1 MKRQN
6 HLFLFISTP
15 VLCLLLGL
23 LLTVSHSGMPMEAR
37 PARLAPLSS
46 SSGGAN
52 ASVTAAD
59 GTSRKPDNARQTEI
73 LLLSETSREENPLLA
88 ALEDTL
94 DEMRIGWEVSY
105 AFDGTM
111 PENVG
116 TALLCSPSLPDLEGE
131 GAVRLMNWVEAG
143 GRLGLMTA
151 PSVDG
156 WIRIVSHKLGIQD

>member
-46 SSGGAN
+46 FLGGAGS
-52 ASVTAAD
+52 SVTPAD
-59 GTSRKPDNARQTEI
+59 GTSQKPENARQTEI

-88 ALEDTL
+88 VLEDTL
-94 DEMRIGWEVSY
+94 DEMRIGWEVSDT
-105 AFDGTM
+105 FGGTM
-111 PENVG
+111 PENIG
-116 TALLCSPSLPDLEGE
+116 TD
-131 GAVRLMNWVEAG
+131 RK
-143 GRLGLMTA
+143 
-151 PSVDG
+151 SV
-156 WIRIVSHKLGIQD
+156 V